1 MMLWSLREDDI
12 TERCHLFLGE
22 GSRVIEARE
31 DVFTRDGRVCAQQH
45 IHALSVR
52 EHPHDLMNRNTH
64 TADACVAVAGFGVN
78 RNTLV
83 HGVKVAEAA
92 ARSKGN
98 CMYACNRGD
107 GLTLAY
113 LTWLAETEKHL
124 SHEHCNS

>member
-1 MMLWSLREDDI
+1 MAHGLWTLCTVSRTTTSRPGQSRSLNCRKAAMMLWSLREDDI

-64 TADACVAVAGFGVN
+64 TADAGLAVADFGVN

-83 HGVKVAEAA
+83 HGVKVAE
-92 ARSKGN
+92 
-98 CMYACNRGD
+98 
-107 GLTLAY
+107 
-113 LTWLAETEKHL
+113 
-124 SHEHCNS
+124 